1 MKIHVTGSRSS
12 RSARHVLVLSFSL
25 LYSKPLFMLSFLLGQ
40 CHLAGEILVSSKLH
54 HLPPHLR
61 EVCTILA
68 AGLARLRRR
77 TAEDLARDAA
87 LAGEN
92 GESSLHFTAHQSGH
106 AVPKRRPA

>member
-1 MKIHVTGSRSS
+1 MNAPSRSVV
-12 RSARHVLVLSFSL
+12 RLD
-25 LYSKPLFMLSFLLGQ
+25 
-40 CHLAGEILVSSKLH
+40 

-68 AGLARLRRR
+68 AGLVRLRRR

-87 LAGEN
+87 LGGEN
-92 GESSLHFTAHQSGH
+92 GESSLHFTAQPSGH